1 MKSSVD
7 EIRQRFDADVER
19 FSKLETG
26 QTATMDA
33 PLVLELIAQAAEA
46 TTPGARALLD
56 VGCGAGNYSLKLLE
70 RLPDMEVTLV
80 DLSRPMLERAWERV
94 SAATGENV
102 EIIQADVRDAE
113 LEEKRFDVIVAAAV
127 LHHLRTDQEWEAVFS
142 RFHRWLRPGGAVWIS
157 DYIEQ
162 DTPGVQQVM
171 QRRFGEY
178 LTQLKDADYRDK
190 VFAYIEAEDSPRS
203 LVFQLDLLRKVGF
216 TKVDVLHKNGP
227 FAAFGGIR

>member
-19 FSKLETG
+19 FSTLETG

-33 PLVLELIAQAAEA
+33 PLVLELIAQAAAA

-70 RLPDMEVTLV
+70 RLPDMEVTLM
-80 DLSRPMLERAWERV
+80 DLSRPMLDRASQRV
-94 SAATGENV
+94 SVATGGRV
-102 EIIQADVRDAE
+102 VTAQADVREVE
-113 LEEKRFDVIVAAAV
+113 LEAGQFDVIVAAAV
-127 LHHLRTDQEWEAVFS
+127 LHHLRSDQEWEAVFS

-162 DTPGVQQVM
+162 DTPGVQRVM
-171 QRRFGEY
+171 QKRFGEY
-178 LTQLKDADYRDK
+178 LTQLKDEAYREK

-203 LVFQLDLLRKVGF
+203 LVFQLDMLRTAGF
-216 TKVDVLHKNGP
+216 SQVDVLHKNGP

>member
-19 FSKLETG
+19 FSTLETG

-33 PLVLELIAQAAEA
+33 PLVLELIAQAAAA

-70 RLPDMEVTLV
+70 RLPDMEVTLM
-80 DLSRPMLERAWERV
+80 DLSRPMLDRASQRV
-94 SAATGENV
+94 SAATGGKV
-102 EIIQADVRDAE
+102 VTAQADVREVE
-113 LEEKRFDVIVAAAV
+113 LEAGQFDVIVAAAV
-127 LHHLRTDQEWEAVFS
+127 LHHLRSDQEWEAVFS

-162 DTPGVQQVM
+162 DTAGVQRVM
-171 QRRFGEY
+171 QKRFGEY
-178 LTQLKDADYRDK
+178 LTQLKDEDYREK

-203 LVFQLDLLRKVGF
+203 LVFQLDMLRTAGF
-216 TKVDVLHKNGP
+216 SQVDVLHKNGP